1 MGLRQRL
8 SSALKSLKSKRR
20 SGEGPIR
27 RTMGMNNTPM
37 TSAGNTEICS
47 TVRQSNH
54 TSRNPTARGATAS
67 APMVPPMAWMPSA
80 RALRSGIFWVSTP
93 VATGCQAA
101 SP

>member
-1 MGLRQRL
+1 
-8 SSALKSLKSKRR
+8 
-20 SGEGPIR
+20 
-27 RTMGMNNTPM
+27 MNNTPM
-37 TSAGNTEICS
+37 TSAGNTEICN

-93 VATGCQAA
+93 VAMGCQAA
-101 SP
+101 SPMTAMASRMTSHQYPGAREAMK